1 MVCQLTVEWSS
12 KELTLRDD
20 ILYMHA
26 YHSATFSTCNR
37 NRVET
42 EKLERSQ
49 EKEGKRERERE
60 GENEE
65 RMV

>member
-42 EKLERSQ
+42 EKLE
-49 EKEGKRERERE
+49 
-60 GENEE
+60 
-65 RMV
+65 